1 MKMKTIWFVTI
12 LILVSTIFIN
22 LNFNNNEEEFK
33 PLELNVGDVFD
44 NVDYKN
50 RMYVINYGV
59 GDVTGDNE
67 NDMIILVGEKED
79 VSSNFSKNVDLVI
92 YDTASKTFFNAN
104 IKNLKGNLAKII
116 LSDLTNDNINDIL
129 IYLEKENKEKD
140 VRILTKNNNEV
151 KEIFGLKE
159 NKGVNFIGE
168 VIDGVKAHVK
178 CNKLNKELYIDLTD
192 KKEELKNKKY
202 IDESGK
208 VICENKKI
216 KTSGFLSIEQV
227 KINDENAIQTTQIL
241 TAFDANEI
249 IDEITAIC
257 KYENG
262 KWQIKEAKGTK
273 MGNLIY

>member
-1 MKMKTIWFVTI
+1 MKMKTIWFVVI

-33 PLELNVGDVFD
+33 PLELNVGDVFN
-44 NVDYKN
+44 NVEYKN
-50 RMYVINYGV
+50 TMYVINYGI

-67 NDMIILVGEKED
+67 SDMIILVGEKED

-92 YDTASKTFFNAN
+92 YDTKNKTFSNAN
-104 IKNLKGNLAKII
+104 IKKLEGSLAKII
-116 LSDLTNDNINDIL
+116 LSDLTNDNINDI
-129 IYLEKENKEKD
+129 IISLEKENKEKD
-140 VRILTKNNNEV
+140 VRILTSNDNSL
-151 KEIFGLKE
+151 KEIFGVKD
-159 NKGVNFIGE
+159 NKGINFVGE

-178 CNKLNKELYIDLTD
+178 CTKLNKELYLDLAD
-192 KKEELKNKKY
+192 KKEDLKNKKY

-216 KTSGFLSIEQV
+216 KTSSFLSIEQI
-227 KINDENAIQTTQIL
+227 KINDENAIQTTQII
-241 TAFDANEI
+241 TAFDTNEI
-249 IDEITAIC
+249 IDEITAIW